1 MIKYECHKIFIC
13 IKIKLYIFVWLIG
26 YAIFELKYRL
36 LFSLILIILYIFLYK
51 K

>member
-26 YAIFELKYRL
+26 YAIFELEYRL